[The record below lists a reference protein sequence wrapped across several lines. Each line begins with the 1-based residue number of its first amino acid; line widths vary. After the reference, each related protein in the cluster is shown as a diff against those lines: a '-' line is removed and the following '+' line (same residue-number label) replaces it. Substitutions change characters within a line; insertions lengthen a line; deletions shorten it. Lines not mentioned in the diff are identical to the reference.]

1 MDLNSFLFSFWIKLI
16 CSCHQLVTFI
26 DDNVF
31 LFSLNLF
38 FHKLTIY
45 SKWQYLG
52 LVNIKFLLDV
62 KASFTINCEHFIGWH
77 RFQHLMGSRF
87 YAIFYQG
94 RTSFMTFCFFCC
106 CFFFC
111 TECTS
116 EKVST
121 LKGKNLHTVIWVV
134 AGPICLIVG
143 FLVHWLKFIYS
154 KRLYV
159 SMHKLVNYREKVHL
173 HTQRANL
180 CTTQTPALQNCSPN
194 WKNESCYRKR
204 SFYCLRGT
212 VGKYPDSLRSLKK

>member
-45 SKWQYLG
+45 SEWQYLG

-62 KASFTINCEHFIGWH
+62 KASFTIICEHFIGWH

-94 RTSFMTFCFFCC
+94 RTSFTTFCY
-106 CFFFC
+106 FFFFFVFFLHRMHFWKIVY
-111 TECTS
+111 S
-116 EKVST
+116 E
-121 LKGKNLHTVIWVV
+121 GKEFAHSDLSRRWSHMSYCRFSRALTQ
-134 AGPICLIVG
+134 
-143 FLVHWLKFIYS
+143 
-154 KRLYV
+154 
-159 SMHKLVNYREKVHL
+159 MH
-173 HTQRANL
+173 
-180 CTTQTPALQNCSPN
+180 LQ
-194 WKNESCYRKR
+194 
-204 SFYCLRGT
+204 
-212 VGKYPDSLRSLKK
+212 